1 MLLLV
6 VVLFAMSWLPLYAIL
21 TRVKFGP
28 PPSDWED
35 QLIRTIIPMAQC
47 LGSSNSCI
55 NPILYAFF
63 NKKYRTGFK
72 VSCVMSNLKILKL
85 EVDSEVTNYFF
96 YILGC
101 PHEQVMLLYTSRGG
115 FNKFQNGFLYKKF

>member
-1 MLLLV
+1 MCSTKYICISVVNSTFHSLILFNCFIRSKMKVIKMLLLV

-72 VSCVMSNLKILKL
+72 VSCGMPHSI
-85 EVDSEVTNYFF
+85 FF
-96 YILGC
+96 
-101 PHEQVMLLYTSRGG
+101 G
-115 FNKFQNGFLYKKF
+115 FGRRNQST